1 MNSQEYWAKR
11 EAEALKHYI
20 TNEKAYEAEIKR
32 IYEKMLDECTAQI
45 NAFYATYAAKEG
57 ISLAEAK
64 RRVSKADIAA
74 YERKARRYVKEKN
87 FSAKANEEMR
97 LYNTMMKINR
107 LEMLKANIGL
117 ALISGS
123 DELDKFM
130 GEILKGRTE
139 EELKRQA
146 GILGKTIKNNAQK
159 VHAIVNGSFHSGTFS
174 DRIWQYQDLMREE
187 LGALLQTGLIQG
199 KNPRALTKD
208 LKKYFIGKDGKGGMR
223 YCMERLM
230 RTELAR
236 VQTEAQKQSFIRNGF
251 EEYEFIVNGGCCEIC
266 EGLKGKHFKV
276 AKMMPGENAPPM
288 HPHCR
293 CSTAAWS
300 DRKEYDEWLDFLDK
314 GGTTEEWNKRKTAGD
329 TLTER
334 RKARL
339 AARQAKPATPD
350 FDTMNRTDLV
360 EWANKNLKTKFEDLS
375 GANIDYIRQAV
386 KVINQ
391 FEQKMG
397 GNTIDGLSVKFG
409 GVPSGVAAKYDD
421 KTHTVLLKK
430 TGSIRSF
437 EEGMKN
443 DNARSRH
450 KLKKDYHATETF
462 SGTIWHELG
471 HAIDIDTGQALSKAL
486 SASKDLDAKSVKI
499 SVYAGNTQNVR
510 VTRRSEAWA
519 ENFAAYMDNGGNAK
533 NVPSEIIE
541 MIEGYFEK
549 KINTSLTNNTSKSD
563 KMKVNNDRFKISTQ
577 FFASKEKQFGKK
589 VGKHAQDYGLDPSK
603 AEDREKFMRIIGD
616 VKDNAEEI
624 RIGYWRG
631 QKNDVLF
638 HIKGEDVVIT
648 DQNNEFITILKGGIN
663 SVRVKNARKY

>member
-20 TNEKAYEAEIKR
+20 TDEKAYEAEIKQ
-32 IYEKMLDECTAQI
+32 IYEKMLDECTDQI
-45 NAFYATYAAKEG
+45 KAFYATYASKEG

-64 RRVSKADIAA
+64 KRVKQADIAA
-74 YERKARRYVKEKN
+74 YERKAKRYVKDKD

-97 LYNTMMKINR
+97 LYNTMMKISR

-117 ALISGS
+117 ELVSGS

-130 GEILKGRTE
+130 GKILKGRTE

-159 VHAIVNGSFHSGTFS
+159 AHAIVNGSFHSGTFS

-251 EEYEFIVNGGCCEIC
+251 EEYEFIVNSGCCPIC

-276 AKMMPGENAPPM
+276 EKMMPGENAPPM

-314 GGTTEEWNKRKTAGD
+314 GGTTEEW
-329 TLTER
+329 E
-334 RKARL
+334 
-339 AARQAKPATPD
+339 
-350 FDTMNRTDLV
+350 
-360 EWANKNLKTKFEDLS
+360 
-375 GANIDYIRQAV
+375 
-386 KVINQ
+386 
-391 FEQKMG
+391 
-397 GNTIDGLSVKFG
+397 
-409 GVPSGVAAKYDD
+409 
-421 KTHTVLLKK
+421 
-430 TGSIRSF
+430 
-437 EEGMKN
+437 
-443 DNARSRH
+443 
-450 KLKKDYHATETF
+450 KLKA
-462 SGTIWHELG
+462 
-471 HAIDIDTGQALSKAL
+471 Q
-486 SASKDLDAKSVKI
+486 
-499 SVYAGNTQNVR
+499 
-510 VTRRSEAWA
+510 
-519 ENFAAYMDNGGNAK
+519 
-533 NVPSEIIE
+533 
-541 MIEGYFEK
+541 
-549 KINTSLTNNTSKSD
+549 KINTSLTNDASKSGKIKLD
-563 KMKVNNDRFKISTQ
+563 SNRFKISTQ

-589 VGKHAQDYGLDPSK
+589 VGKHAKDYGLDPSK
-603 AEDREKFMRIIGD
+603 AEDREKFLRIIGD

-624 RIGYWRG
+624 RIGFWRG
-631 QKNDVLF
+631 QENEVLF

-648 DQNNEFITILKGGIN
+648 DQSNEFITILKGGIN